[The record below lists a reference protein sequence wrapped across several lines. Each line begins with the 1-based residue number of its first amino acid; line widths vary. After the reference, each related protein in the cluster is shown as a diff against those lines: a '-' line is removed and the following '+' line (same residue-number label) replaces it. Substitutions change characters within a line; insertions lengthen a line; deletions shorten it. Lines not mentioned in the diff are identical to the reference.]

1 MSNAAAIKSA
11 AKHLADQGRALP
23 GHADVKI
30 WICDVVDALREQNQG
45 WTEAE
50 IKAAMK
56 TTEREVM
63 YLSADLIGALNPV
76 KLARSRTVVNG
87 YRDHAVF
94 VVVL

>member
-1 MSNAAAIKSA
+1 MATELKPATF
-11 AKHLADQGRALP
+11 ADWP
-23 GHADVKI
+23 I
-30 WICDVVDALREQNQG
+30 
-45 WTEAE
+45 TEAE

-76 KLARSRTVVNG
+76 KLARSRTVVNQH
-87 YRDHAVF
+87 RDHAVF